1 MNRTQKKRFEQAGW
15 KVGTAGELLGLT
27 EAEKAFVEAKLRL
40 GDAVRTLRLRKHL
53 SQAALAKLMGSSQPR
68 VASLENRDLEVTLDL
83 QMKAIFAASANARR
97 DFQGPIKKW
106 SATPRARPAATGG
119 GAGRSASRVGSRA
132 RVASAASRSR
142 ALSR

>member
-15 KVGTAGELLGLT
+15 KIGTAGELLGLT
-27 EAEKAFVEAKLRL
+27 EAEEAFVEAKLRL
-40 GDAVRTLRLRKHL
+40 GQAVRTLRLRKHL

-68 VASLENRDLEVTLDL
+68 VAKLENRDPEVTLDL

-97 DFQGPIKKW
+97 DFQGLIKKW
-106 SATPRARPAATGG
+106 SAAPRARPAATGG
-119 GAGRSASRVGSRA
+119 RSGSRGRA
-132 RVASAASRSR
+132 ASAASRSR